1 MRCPLGSQ
9 HCPHLHTHTC
19 ARCLRVCWLPA
30 SPSFCL
36 PVCLPA
42 CSYAEIYNE
51 EITDL
56 LAPGG
61 SSLQIRDGDAHRG
74 VYVEDL
80 SDHAAVNGGWVG
92 GWVAYGVAS
101 DTQLVGWRVNCLCAA
116 FSAAHS
122 VSPTRCY
129 GCS

>member
-1 MRCPLGSQ
+1 M
-9 HCPHLHTHTC
+9 
-19 ARCLRVCWLPA
+19 
-30 SPSFCL
+30 
-36 PVCLPA
+36 LPA

-61 SSLQIRDGDAHRG
+61 SGLQIRDGDAHRG

-80 SDHAAVNGGWVG
+80 SDHAAVNGGWMAG
-92 GWVAYGVAS
+92 GI
-101 DTQLVGWRVNCLCAA
+101 QLVGWVPALATA
-116 FSAAHS
+116 FTASHP
-122 VSPTRCY
+122 VSPTGCR